1 MATVNE
7 DQYTFM
13 IISSTFLPKMRNVSD
28 KNCRE
33 NQDTF
38 FIFKKPFFFFGKSCH
53 LWDNVEKQRRARQ
66 ATGDNMMCAH
76 WMLDN

>member
-38 FIFKKPFFFFGKSCH
+38 FIFKKPFFFLENH
-53 LWDNVEKQRRARQ
+53 VIYEI
-66 ATGDNMMCAH
+66 M
-76 WMLDN
+76 